1 LAFFGQVGRKAGE
14 IMMTAIAVRVRR
26 TLLAGVTG
34 MFALG
39 LTGAGAQTTID
50 IGLMGP
56 FSGPWA
62 EHGQLM
68 RIGAEMAIEDI
79 NKQGGIKS
87 LGGAK
92 LNLVVADTGPSIET
106 TTNAAQRL
114 LSQRGLSAFMCCF
127 LSSFSLA
134 ASEIGE
140 RQQVPMLTFS
150 YSDELVRRGYKYIF
164 RDSSGAD
171 IQVRAAI
178 KLLQGQAAANGR
190 KIESAALIGDNTGAT
205 VAYFKSLN
213 EVLPQNSVKIV
224 LNRVWTPPLTDAI
237 PVALA
242 LRDANPDI
250 IFLGATT
257 FDDSVAIVRGLNA
270 TRVKKLMLGNG
281 AQYITPEYLQAMGA
295 AQVDGLMTTQG
306 TAITKDPYAAD
317 FLKRFRE
324 RTKTPWTVHDTTS
337 VYSESWIIKE
347 ALEKAAST
355 DPKKVRDAISSLHIT
370 TPPPTAFNGSEI
382 KFDVNGQNTLAPP
395 FIVQWQHGLPILV
408 TPAEVAVAPL
418 KWPS

>member
-1 LAFFGQVGRKAGE
+1 MTRLFQMRARKQYLGVLTVIA
-14 IMMTAIAVRVRR
+14 AI
-26 TLLAGVTG
+26 
-34 MFALG
+34 G
-39 LTGAGAQTTID
+39 LTGANAQTAID

-62 EHGQLM
+62 QHGKNM
-68 RIGAEMAIEDI
+68 RIGAEMAVEEI
-79 NKQGGIKS
+79 NAGGGITA

-92 LNLVVADTGPSIET
+92 LNLIVADTGPSIET

-114 LSQRGLSAFMCCF
+114 LGQGRLSALMCCF

-140 RQQVPMLTFS
+140 RQQVPMLTYS

-171 IQVRAAI
+171 IQVRIATR
-178 KLLQGQAAANGR
+178 LLQTQAASSGR
-190 KIESAALIGDNTGAT
+190 KIETAALIGDNTAAS

-213 EVLPQNSVKIV
+213 EVLPQNNVKIV
-224 LNRVWTPPLTDAI
+224 LNRVWTPPLSDAI

-242 LRDANPDI
+242 ARDANPDI

-257 FDDSVAIVRGLNA
+257 FDDSVAIVRAFNA

-281 AQYITPEYLQAMGA
+281 AQYVTPEYLDAMGA
-295 AQVDGLMTTQG
+295 QQLEGLMTTQG
-306 TAITKDPYAAD
+306 TAITKDPFAAD

-324 RTKTPWTVHDTTS
+324 RTKIAWTVHDTTS
-337 VYSESWIIKE
+337 VYSQTWIVKA
-347 ALEKAAST
+347 ALEKAASA
-355 DPKKVRDAISSLHIT
+355 DPKKVRDAIASIHIT
-370 TPPPTAFNGSEI
+370 APPPTAFVGSEV
-382 KFDVNGQNTLAPP
+382 KFDPNGQNPLAPP
-395 FIVQWQHGLPILV
+395 FIVQWQNGLPVVV

>member
-1 LAFFGQVGRKAGE
+1 
-14 IMMTAIAVRVRR
+14 MMTAIAVRVRR
-26 TLLAGVTG
+26 TLFAGMTG
-34 MFALG
+34 IFALG

-50 IGLMGP
+50 IGLIGP

-62 EHGQLM
+62 QHGRLM
-68 RIGAEMAIEDI
+68 RIGAEMAIEEI
-79 NKQGGIKS
+79 NAQGGIKS

-106 TTNAAQRL
+106 TTNAVQRL
-114 LSQRGLSAFMCCF
+114 LSQRNLSAFVCCF

-140 RQQVPMLTFS
+140 RQQVPMLTYS

-171 IQVRAAI
+171 IQVRAAT
-178 KLLQGQAAANGR
+178 KLLKGQAEATGR
-190 KIESAALIGDNTGAT
+190 KIETAALVGDNTGAS
-205 VAYFKSLN
+205 VSYFKSLN
-213 EVLPQNSVKIV
+213 EVLPQNAVKIV

-242 LRDANPDI
+242 VRDANPDI

-257 FDDSVAIVRGLNA
+257 FDDSVAIVRALNA

-281 AQYITPEYLQAMGA
+281 AQYVTPEYLDAMGA
-295 AQVDGLMTTQG
+295 QQLEGLMTTQG

-324 RTKTPWTVHDTTS
+324 RTKISWTVHDTTS
-337 VYSESWIIKE
+337 VYSQYWIIKE
-347 ALEKAAST
+347 ALEKAASA
-355 DPKKVRDAISSLHIT
+355 DPKKIRDAISSLHIT
-370 TPPPTAFNGSEI
+370 KPPPTAFNGSEI
-382 KFDVNGQNTLAPP
+382 KFDPNGQNTLAPP
-395 FIVQWQHGLPILV
+395 FIVQWQNGLPVLV
-408 TPAEVAVAPL
+408 TPADVAVAPL

>member
-1 LAFFGQVGRKAGE
+1 
-14 IMMTAIAVRVRR
+14 MMTVIAVRVRR
-26 TLLAGVTG
+26 TLLAGMTG
-34 MFALG
+34 IFALG
-39 LTGAGAQTTID
+39 LTGAGAQTTVD
-50 IGLMGP
+50 IGLLGP

-62 EHGQLM
+62 QHGRLM
-68 RIGAEMAIEDI
+68 RIGAEMAIEEI
-79 NKQGGIKS
+79 NGQGGIKS

-114 LSQRGLSAFMCCF
+114 LSQRNLSAFVCCF

-140 RQQVPMLTFS
+140 RQQVPMLTYS
-150 YSDELVRRGYKYIF
+150 YSDELIRRGYKYIF

-171 IQVRAAI
+171 IQVRAAT
-178 KLLQGQAAANGR
+178 KLLKSQAEATGR
-190 KIESAALIGDNTGAT
+190 KIETAALVGDNTGAS

-257 FDDSVAIVRGLNA
+257 FDDSVAIVRALNA

-281 AQYITPEYLQAMGA
+281 AQYVTPEYLDAMGA
-295 AQVDGLMTTQG
+295 QQLEGLMTTQG

-317 FLKRFRE
+317 FLKRFQE
-324 RTKTPWTVHDTTS
+324 RTKISWTVHDTTS
-337 VYSESWIIKE
+337 VYSQSWIIKE
-347 ALEKAAST
+347 ALEKAASA

-382 KFDVNGQNTLAPP
+382 RFDPNGQNTLAPP
-395 FIVQWQHGLPILV
+395 FIVQWQNGQPVLV
-408 TPAEVAVAPL
+408 TPADVAVAQL